1 MNVLTSLVLVLA
13 TAAMALGLGV
23 VMASMAPSTETPGGP
38 AQDRPPVVVAGDDVL
53 EVGPRGSGHER
64 APPPAQLRNVAGA
77 LAPASFGGA
86 SATGPWTS
94 PLYPQNG
101 VTHWDRI
108 RVSSQRDRRAY
119 LLGTAIQAHARAT
132 AATPGPRFA
141 LPPPHGVD

>member
-1 MNVLTSLVLVLA
+1 MNVLTSLVLVLT

-38 AQDRPPVVVAGDDVL
+38 AQDRPPLVVAGDGAL

-64 APPPAQLRNVAGA
+64 AQRPAQPLDLARAS
-77 LAPASFGGA
+77 APASLGRA

-94 PLYPQNG
+94 PLYPQNR
-101 VTHWDRI
+101 VTLWDRI
-108 RVSSQRDRRAY
+108 RVSSQRDRRAF